1 MTDETMELTHQDL
14 ILAFDR
20 VMQQLEIIDDSAVFK
35 TINTGMFDID
45 EMAKVLTSFKN
56 KVLVDAFKKGTLEWK

>member
-20 VMQQLEIIDDSAVFK
+20 VIQQLTIIEESKVFSG
-35 TINTGMFDID
+35 INTGMFDIE
-45 EMAKVLTSFKN
+45 EMTKVLISFKN
-56 KVLVDAFKKGTLEWK
+56 KVVVDAYTKGTLEWK

>member
-20 VMQQLEIIDDSAVFK
+20 VMEQLEIIDESAVFK

-45 EMAKVLTSFKN
+45 EITKVLISFKN
-56 KVLVDAFKKGTLEWK
+56 KVVVAAYIKGALEWK